1 MSFVTK
7 VNQIGE
13 LEMNNIRIPKR
24 SERNKLIRKG
34 AKHFHELIML
44 RELEQM
50 VKVRLIE
57 KLCIT
62 GVAFLWLIIG
72 LFGKTVYC
80 AMWGIPLAIITL
92 FVGVWAM

>member
-13 LEMNNIRIPKR
+13 LEMNNIRIPSR
-24 SERNKLIRKG
+24 SKRNKLIRKG
-34 AKHFHELIML
+34 VKNFDEFVML

-72 LFGKTVYC
+72 LFGRTIYC
-80 AMWGIPLAIITL
+80 TMWGIPLAIITL
-92 FVGVWAM
+92 FVGVWIL

>member
-1 MSFVTK
+1 
-7 VNQIGE
+7 
-13 LEMNNIRIPKR
+13 MNNIRIPKR

-34 AKHFHELIML
+34 AKNLDEFIML

-50 VKVRLIE
+50 VKARLIE
-57 KLCIT
+57 KLCVT

-80 AMWGIPLAIITL
+80 ALWGIPLAIISL
-92 FVGVWAM
+92 FIGVWML